1 VASGSSIS
9 NVVPLRRAAFEHR
22 GVSERGATAL
32 GARDRARAVVRR
44 GTGFVQTAVA
54 RKITVE
60 SCGVTVVARRAPV
73 GIGQVRGARMLQRA
87 AADAAAYD
95 EILQGVSAVV
105 NAVGCLYPNKANANA
120 NAKPPPTSIT
130 P

>member
-1 VASGSSIS
+1 MASGSSIS
-9 NVVPLRRAAFEHR
+9 NVIPLRRAAFEHR
-22 GVSERGATAL
+22 DVSERGATAL
-32 GARDRARAVVRR
+32 GACDRGRAVVR

-54 RKITVE
+54 RRIAVE

-73 GIGQVRGARMLQRA
+73 GIGQLRGARMLQRGA
-87 AADAAAYD
+87 TDAAACD
-95 EILQGVSAVV
+95 EILQGASAVV
-105 NAVGCLYPNKANANA
+105 YAVGCLYPNTA